1 MKQNFYI
8 LIALM
13 AILFTLEGK
22 AEPISS
28 AQALINA
35 QVFLQERGI
44 AMPQK
49 GMRRAPSAN
58 VTQEQAPFYVFN
70 IGDNGGFVIASG
82 DDRTPTVLGYSDTG
96 RMDLDSLPDNLKYWL
111 GFYEEQIKNLD
122 KSSSTPRARRVATAR
137 TPVSPM
143 VTCKW
148 GQHSPFNNSCPTTI
162 DGSRCV
168 TGCGATAMAQVMYY
182 HRKNSTRE
190 ILADIPNYTC
200 NDGKVIV
207 KETKAGTPIDWDN
220 MVDAYGYYDPPHTA
234 IQEQAV
240 ADLMFYC
247 GASVKM
253 NYTPTESSVPGS
265 IVDELVEYFDYDD
278 GLKWERRA
286 KYTDTEWETMICDE
300 LEQGRPLIYYG
311 NTHVYVV
318 DGHDGK
324 GYVHVNWGWGGADDG
339 YFLLSIGS
347 NYNDEVLG
355 GYGGDYQEAVF
366 GAVPNGDFPRLTN
379 RGLTLTGTNIVKNI
393 SSQSSLPVS
402 FSLTVANQTGQTNSF
417 EQAIGLYKN
426 GQLQSVVKQLP
437 NISKMAANATKK
449 QTVSL
454 ELDAALAQGVYSLVP
469 ISRAAGAEKWR
480 RNGDYKKFVTVVI
493 HGGNAKFIVGKP
505 ALEGDIITFAS
516 NEVKS
521 ICVDN
526 WDANGDGELSKQEA
540 AAVTSLNQVFKG
552 KRFIDSFDE
561 LKYFTGLKSFGEF
574 EFCGCD
580 GLVSIIIPENVESIG
595 NRAFE
600 LCCLSKILIP
610 KNVKNIAESAF
621 TIEDLTEIR
630 VENGN
635 SIYDS
640 RNNCN
645 AIIETGS
652 NTLILGCKN
661 TVIPEGI
668 KVIGDYAYHFCKNLA
683 SITIPESVTSIGK
696 CAFRYCMSLTFIDLP
711 KDITLI
717 DECAFEGCRSLQS
730 VTLPKSLVELGES
743 AFADTKLESVTIPAN
758 VKIIH
763 KNPFPSSLTSIVVDS
778 KNPYFDS
785 RDGCN
790 GIMDTKTN
798 ILVLG
803 CQTTV
808 IPKSVVAIGDYA
820 FHGCKLLKSI
830 DIPSNVKEIGYFA
843 FDGCDGL
850 QKIDIPE
857 GVTTLG
863 AYAFWCDHLTTISLP
878 STIENISYSEFIC
891 GQLRSVEV
899 KMNNPI
905 KIGSSTFTSR
915 DKATLYVP
923 AGCAEKYRNA
933 SYWKDFKNIVE
944 GSIPTRDLI
953 EFADLTVKDICV
965 ENWDTDGDCELS
977 KAEAASVKD
986 LGTTFRANYLS
997 SFDELQ
1003 YFTGLT
1009 TIPDEAF
1016 YFCPNLKSVSLPTS
1030 LKSIGNSAFARC
1042 EVLEG
1047 IVIPEGVT
1055 TIGDKAFSANSLA
1068 APPFSDSTMAFVKL
1082 PSTLKSIGE
1091 DAFECCN
1098 FNTINI
1104 PQSVTTIGSYAFEG
1118 CPNLTSIDIPQ
1129 GVKKL
1134 ERCTFFDCK
1143 SLKSVTLH
1151 EGLQRFDYGVFHSCE
1166 NLKTINIPKSL
1177 TNIGE
1182 EAFKGCSSLA
1192 VINLSE
1198 SVDTICKNAFYGSGI
1213 KSLYIPKS
1221 VKSIGECI
1229 TGSCNQLASIKVD
1242 PANGVYDSR
1251 NNCNGII
1258 KTTENE
1264 LYVGIQNTVIPNTV
1278 TSISGYAFRDCK
1290 QLKSILIPANI
1301 SSIKQASNSESP
1313 FYGCDNL
1320 VSIKVDANNP
1330 IYDSRDN
1337 CNAIVSKKSNELVYG
1352 WQSTVIPN
1360 SVKMIDRFAFS
1371 DCLGLKTIVIPEGVT
1386 NIGWGAFRHCEKLF
1400 SVSLPESLTSW
1411 SSGVFQQ
1418 CHSLTSIHLPSK
1430 LKYIANNAYWN
1441 SLGLVN
1447 ISIPE
1452 SIERI
1457 EYSAFQDCVE
1467 LKSVSLPSKLT
1478 IIGKDAF
1485 RDCNKLESV
1494 VSKNPVPPTISDLT
1508 FTKLKGVVLYVPK
1521 GCVEAYRS
1529 ADHWRYFEHIVEMTG
1544 VKGDVNQDGQVDVL
1558 DAVLLVNSIIKTK
1571 DVAMP
1576 LFFLDVNDDGEAN
1589 ISDVISVVN
1598 IILSGNS

>member
-122 KSSSTPRARRVATAR
+122 KSSSTPRAKRVATVR

-148 GQHSPFNNSCPTTI
+148 DQVSPFNNSCPTTI
-162 DGSRCV
+162 GGSGCV
-168 TGCGATAMAQVMYY
+168 TGCVATAMAQVMYY

-207 KETKAGTPIDWDN
+207 KEVKAGTPIDWDN
-220 MVDAYGYYDPPHTA
+220 MVDAYSYYDPPHTA

-247 GASVKM
+247 GASVQM
-253 NYTPTESSVPGS
+253 EYSPSGSGAAENLVPTA
-265 IVDELVEYFDYDD
+265 LVKFFDYDD
-278 GLKWERRA
+278 GVKLERRA
-286 KYTDTEWETMICDE
+286 NYNDADWETMIYDE
-300 LEQGRPLIYYG
+300 LERGNPLIYTG
-311 NTHVYVV
+311 GFHAYVV

-324 GYVHVNWGWGGADDG
+324 GYVHVNWGWGGWDNG
-339 YFLLSIGS
+339 YFLLSAATGS
-347 NYNDEVLG
+347 DEEVLD
-355 GYGGDYQEAVF
+355 GYGHNQNAIF
-366 GAVPNGDFPRLTN
+366 GAVPNGDFPRMTN
-379 RGLTLTGTNIVKNI
+379 CGLTLTGNTTVSNI
-393 SSQSSLPVS
+393 SSLSSIPVS
-402 FSLTVANQTGQTNSF
+402 FSLTVANLTEQTYSF

-426 GQLQSVVKQLP
+426 GQLLSVVKQLP

-454 ELDAALAQGVYSLVP
+454 ELDAALAQGVYTLVP

-480 RNGDYKKFVTVVI
+480 RNGDYKQFVTVVI

-516 NEVKS
+516 SEVKS
-521 ICVDN
+521 LCVDN

-540 AAVTSLNQVFKG
+540 AAVTSLNQVFEE
-552 KRFIDSFDE
+552 KRYIGSFDE
-561 LKYFTGLKSFGEF
+561 LKYFTGLKSIGNSEF
-574 EFCGCD
+574 YACNR
-580 GLVSIIIPENVESIG
+580 LTSIIIPENVESIG
-595 NRAFE
+595 NHAFYG
-600 LCCLSKILIP
+600 CSLSKILIP
-610 KNVKNIAESAF
+610 KSVRSIGTLTFDND
-621 TIEDLTEIR
+621 DLTEIR
-630 VENGN
+630 VESGN
-635 SIYDS
+635 PVYDS

-652 NTLILGCKN
+652 GTLVVGCANTE
-661 TVIPEGI
+661 IPEDI
-668 KVIGDYAYHFCKNLA
+668 KAIGDYAYHYCKNIA
-683 SITIPESVTSIGK
+683 SITIPESVTYIGK
-696 CAFRYCMSLTFIDLP
+696 NAFRYCMSLTSIDLP
-711 KDITLI
+711 KNITLI
-717 DECAFEGCRSLQS
+717 DECAFEGCWSLQS

-743 AFADTKLESVTIPAN
+743 AFAETKLESVTIPAN

-785 RDGCN
+785 RDNCN
-790 GIMDTKTN
+790 GIMDKMTN
-798 ILVLG
+798 TLVLG
-803 CQTTV
+803 CAKTV
-808 IPKSVVAIGDYA
+808 IPQSTLAIGDYA
-820 FHGCKLLKSI
+820 FSGCDALRDI
-830 DIPSNVKEIGYFA
+830 DIPSNVKTIGYNA
-843 FDGCDGL
+843 FCWCDEL
-850 QKIDIPE
+850 QKIEIPE
-857 GVTTLG
+857 GVTELKS
-863 AYAFWCDHLTTISLP
+863 YAFAWCNHLTTVILP
-878 STIENISYSEFIC
+878 STMEQLGSYAFGGCSI
-891 GQLRSVEV
+891 GSLEV
-899 KMNNPI
+899 KTNNPI
-905 KIGSSTFTSR
+905 ILSSSTFSYPNI
-915 DKATLYVP
+915 ATLYVP
-923 AGCAEKYRNA
+923 SGCAEKYRNA

-953 EFADLTVKDICV
+953 EFANMSAKDICV
-965 ENWDTDGDCELS
+965 KNWDTDGDGELS

-1003 YFTGLT
+1003 YFTGIT
-1009 TIPDEAF
+1009 KIPDEAF
-1016 YFCPNLKSVSLPTS
+1016 YYTRLKSITFPPT
-1030 LKSIGNSAFARC
+1030 LKSIGNSAFSRC
-1042 EVLEG
+1042 DKLERV
-1047 IVIPEGVT
+1047 VIPEGVLS
-1055 TIGDKAFSANSLA
+1055 IGDDAFSGTIAM
-1068 APPFSDSTMAFVKL
+1068 DSVSL
-1082 PSTLKSIGE
+1082 PSTLKSIGKN
-1091 DAFECCN
+1091 AFDYCH
-1098 FNTINI
+1098 FKSINI
-1104 PQSVTTIGSYAFEG
+1104 PQSVTSIGSYAFEG
-1118 CPNLTSIDIPQ
+1118 CHNLTSIDIPQ

-1134 ERCTFFDCK
+1134 EWCTFSGCK
-1143 SLKSVTLH
+1143 SLKTVTLH
-1151 EGLQRFDYGVFHSCE
+1151 EGLQRFDYGVFHNCE

-1192 VINLSE
+1192 TISLSE

-1229 TGSCNQLASIKVD
+1229 TGSCNQLVSIKVD
-1242 PANGVYDSR
+1242 PANTVYDSR

-1258 KTTENE
+1258 KTAENE

-1278 TSISGYAFRDCK
+1278 TSISGYAYRDCK

-1301 SSIKQASNSESP
+1301 SSIKQASNFESP
-1313 FYGCDNL
+1313 LYGCDNL
-1320 VSIKVDANNP
+1320 VSIKVAANNP
-1330 IYDSRDN
+1330 EYDSRDN
-1337 CNAIVSKKSNELVYG
+1337 CNAIINKKSNRLVYG

-1360 SVKMIDRFAFS
+1360 SVTGIESFAFS

-1386 NIGWGAFRHCEKLF
+1386 NIGEGAFRNCEKLF

-1411 SSGVFQQ
+1411 SSGVFQN

-1430 LKYIANNAYWN
+1430 LKYIANSAYWN
-1441 SLGLVN
+1441 CLGLVN

-1457 EYSAFQDCVE
+1457 EGYAFNYCYE
-1467 LKSVSLPSKLT
+1467 LKSVYLPSKLT

-1485 RDCNKLESV
+1485 RNCNKLESV

-1508 FTKLKGVVLYVPK
+1508 FTKYRGVVLYVPK

-1529 ADHWRYFEHIVEMTG
+1529 ADNWRYFEHIVEMTD

-1598 IILSGNS
+1598 IILSENS

>member
-1 MKQNFYI
+1 M
-8 LIALM
+8 
-13 AILFTLEGK
+13 
-22 AEPISS
+22 
-28 AQALINA
+28 
-35 QVFLQERGI
+35 
-44 AMPQK
+44 
-49 GMRRAPSAN
+49 
-58 VTQEQAPFYVFN
+58 FN

-111 GFYEEQIKNLD
+111 GFYEEQIRSLD
-122 KSSSTPRARRVATAR
+122 KSSSTPRAKRVATVR

-143 VTCKW
+143 VTCDW
-148 GQHSPFNNSCPTTI
+148 DQHEPFSNSCPTTI
-162 DGSRCV
+162 GGSRCV
-168 TGCGATAMAQVMYY
+168 PGCVATAMAQVMYY

-207 KETKAGTPIDWDN
+207 KEIKAGTPIDWDN

-247 GASVKM
+247 GASVQM
-253 NYTPTESSVPGS
+253 EYSPSGSGADENLVPTA
-265 IVDELVEYFDYDD
+265 LVKYFDYDD
-278 GLKWERRA
+278 GVKLERREN
-286 KYTDTEWETMICDE
+286 YTDAEWETMIYDE
-300 LEQGRPLIYYG
+300 LEQGNPLIYTG
-311 NTHVYVV
+311 GFHAYVV

-324 GYVHVNWGWGGADDG
+324 GYVHINWGWGSKDYG
-339 YFLLSIGS
+339 YFLLSAATGS
-347 NYNDEVLG
+347 DEEVMH
-355 GYGGDYQEAVF
+355 GYGHNQDAIF
-366 GAVPNGDFPRLTN
+366 GAVPNGDFPRMTN
-379 RGLTLTGTNIVKNI
+379 CGLTLTGNTTVSNI
-393 SSQSSLPVS
+393 SSFSSIPVS
-402 FSLTVANQTGQTNSF
+402 FSLTVANLTEQTYSF

-454 ELDAALAQGVYSLVP
+454 ELDAALAQGVYTLVP

-480 RNGDYKKFVTVVI
+480 RNGDYKQFVTVVI

-516 NEVKS
+516 SEVKS
-521 ICVDN
+521 LCVDN
-526 WDANGDGELSKQEA
+526 WDVNGDGELSKQEA
-540 AAVTSLNQVFKG
+540 AAVTSLNQVFQEKTYIG
-552 KRFIDSFDE
+552 TFDE
-561 LKYFTGLKSFGEF
+561 LKYFTGLKSIGNSEF
-574 EFCGCD
+574 YACNR
-580 GLVSIIIPENVESIG
+580 LTSIIIPENVETIG
-595 NRAFE
+595 NLAFQG
-600 LCCLSKILIP
+600 CSLSKILIP
-610 KNVKNIAESAF
+610 KSVRNLESGSF
-621 TIEDLTEIR
+621 DKEELTEIR
-630 VENGN
+630 VESGN
-635 SIYDS
+635 PVYDS
-640 RNNCN
+640 RDNCN

-652 NTLILGCKN
+652 GTLVVGCANTE
-661 TVIPEGI
+661 IPEDI
-668 KVIGDYAYHFCKNLA
+668 KAIGDYAFYYCRDVKSFTL
-683 SITIPESVTSIGK
+683 PESVASIGIG
-696 CAFRYCMSLTFIDLP
+696 AFRYCTSLTSIDLP
-711 KDITLI
+711 KNITVI
-717 DECAFEGCRSLQS
+717 GEGAFESCWSLQS
-730 VTLPKSLVELGES
+730 VTLPKNLVEIGNK
-743 AFADTKLESVTIPAN
+743 AFKDTKLETITIPAS
-758 VKIIH
+758 VKTIQ
-763 KNPFPSSLTSIVVDS
+763 KNPFPSSLTSLIVDA

-803 CQTTV
+803 CQATV
-808 IPKSVVAIGDYA
+808 IPKSAVAIGDYA
-820 FHGCKLLKSI
+820 FYDCFRLRSI
-830 DIPSNVKEIGYFA
+830 EIPSNIKKIGSHA
-843 FDGCDGL
+843 FGCCSGL
-850 QKIDIPE
+850 QKIEIPE
-857 GVTTLG
+857 GVTELG
-863 AYAFWCDHLTTISLP
+863 SCAFYSCDHLTTISLL
-878 STIENISYSEFIC
+878 STMQNIGFYVFHDNPIR
-891 GQLRSVEV
+891 LMEV
-899 KMNNPI
+899 KMNNPV
-905 KIGSSTFTSR
+905 SLLPRTFTNSAR
-915 DKATLYVP
+915 ATLYVP
-923 AGCAEKYRNA
+923 SGCTEKYRNT

-944 GSIPTRDLI
+944 GSIPKRDLI
-953 EFADLTVKDICV
+953 EFADMSAKDICV
-965 ENWDTDGDCELS
+965 KNWDTDGDGELS

-1003 YFTGLT
+1003 YFTGIT
-1009 TIPDEAF
+1009 KIPDEAF
-1016 YFCPNLKSVSLPTS
+1016 YYTSLKSITFPPT
-1030 LKSIGNSAFARC
+1030 LKSIGNSAFSRC
-1042 EVLEG
+1042 DKLERV
-1047 IVIPEGVT
+1047 VIPEGVLS
-1055 TIGDKAFSANSLA
+1055 IGDDAFSGTIAM
-1068 APPFSDSTMAFVKL
+1068 DSVSL
-1082 PSTLKSIGE
+1082 PSTLKSIGKN
-1091 DAFECCN
+1091 AFDYCR
-1098 FNTINI
+1098 FKSINI
-1104 PQSVTTIGSYAFEG
+1104 PQSVTSIGKYAFEG

-1134 ERCTFFDCK
+1134 EWCTFSGCK
-1143 SLKSVTLH
+1143 SLKTVTLH

-1229 TGSCNQLASIKVD
+1229 TGSCSQLVSIKVD
-1242 PANGVYDSR
+1242 PANTVYDSR

-1301 SSIKQASNSESP
+1301 SSIKQASNFESP

-1360 SVKMIDRFAFS
+1360 SVKMIDRSAFS
-1371 DCLGLKTIVIPEGVT
+1371 DCLGLKSIIIPEGVT
-1386 NIGWGAFRHCEKLF
+1386 EIGGIAFRQCENLV
-1400 SVSLPESLTSW
+1400 SVSMPESLTSW
-1411 SSGVFQQ
+1411 SSGVFTH

-1430 LKYIANNAYWN
+1430 LKYIAEDAYWN

-1447 ISIPE
+1447 ISTPE

-1457 EYSAFQDCVE
+1457 GANAFKYCDE

-1485 RDCNKLESV
+1485 RYCNKLESV
-1494 VSKNPVPPTISDLT
+1494 VSKTPVPPTISDLT
-1508 FTKLKGVVLYVPK
+1508 FTKYRGVVLYVPK

-1529 ADHWRYFEHIVEMTG
+1529 ADNWRYFEHIVEMTG

>member
-1 MKQNFYI
+1 MKHKLFI
-8 LIALM
+8 AAIAAMAVLIVQDVTA
-13 AILFTLEGK
+13 G
-22 AEPISS
+22 PISS
-28 AQALINA
+28 AQALKNA
-35 QVFLQERGI
+35 QAFLQERGI

-58 VTQEQAPFYVFN
+58 ATQEQAPFYVFN

-82 DDRTPTVLGYSDTG
+82 DDRTPTVLGYSDSG

-122 KSSSTPRARRVATAR
+122 KSSSTPRAKRVATAR

-148 GQHSPFNNSCPTTI
+148 DQHSPFNNSCPTTI

-247 GASVKM
+247 GSSIKM
-253 NYTPTESSVPGS
+253 FYTPTSSSLQSS
-265 IVDELVEYFDYDD
+265 IVDALVEYFDYDD
-278 GLKWERRA
+278 GLKLERRA

-311 NTHVYVV
+311 RYHVYVV

-324 GYVHVNWGWGGADDG
+324 GYVHVNWGWGGFDDG

-355 GYGGDYQEAVF
+355 GYGGDNQEAVF

-379 RGLTLTGTNIVKNI
+379 RGLTLTGTNIVNNI
-393 SSQSSLPVS
+393 PSLSSIPVS

-540 AAVTSLNQVFKG
+540 AAVTSLNQVFEDKSYIG
-552 KRFIDSFDE
+552 SFDE
-561 LKYFTGLKSFGEF
+561 LKYFTGLKSLGDF
-574 EFCGCD
+574 EFYGCNS
-580 GLVSIIIPENVESIG
+580 LSSIIIPENVQSIG
-595 NRAFE
+595 KRTFE
-600 LCCLSKILIP
+600 LCSLSKIFIP

-630 VENGN
+630 VESGN
-635 SIYDS
+635 PVYDS

-668 KVIGDYAYHFCKNLA
+668 KVIGDYAYHYCKNLA

-696 CAFRYCMSLTFIDLP
+696 GAFRYCMSLTFIDLP
-711 KDITLI
+711 KNITLI
-717 DECAFEGCRSLQS
+717 DECAFEGCWSLQS

-743 AFADTKLESVTIPAN
+743 AFAETKLESVTIPAN

-785 RDGCN
+785 RDNCN
-790 GIMDTKTN
+790 GIMDKMTN
-798 ILVLG
+798 TLVLG
-803 CQTTV
+803 CAKTV
-808 IPKSVVAIGDYA
+808 IPQSTVAIGDYA
-820 FHGCKLLKSI
+820 FSECDALRGI
-830 DIPSNVKEIGYFA
+830 NIPPNVKTIGYNA
-843 FDGCDGL
+843 FCWCDEL
-850 QKIDIPE
+850 QKIEIPE
-857 GVTTLG
+857 GVTELKS
-863 AYAFWCDHLTTISLP
+863 YAFAWCNHLTTVILP
-878 STIENISYSEFIC
+878 STMEKLGSYAFGCCSI
-891 GQLRSVEV
+891 GSIEV
-899 KMNNPI
+899 KTNNPI
-905 KIGSSTFTSR
+905 ILSSSTFSYPSI
-915 DKATLYVP
+915 ATLYVP

-944 GSIPTRDLI
+944 GSIPKRDLI
-953 EFADLTVKDICV
+953 DFVDMSAKDICV
-965 ENWDTDGDCELS
+965 KNWDTDGDGELS

-1003 YFTGLT
+1003 YFTGIT
-1009 TIPDEAF
+1009 IIPDEAF
-1016 YFCPNLKSVSLPTS
+1016 YYTKLKSITFPPT
-1030 LKSIGNSAFARC
+1030 LKSIGNSAFSRC
-1042 EVLEG
+1042 DKLKRV
-1047 IVIPEGVT
+1047 VIPEGVLS
-1055 TIGDKAFSANSLA
+1055 IGDDAFSGTIAM
-1068 APPFSDSTMAFVKL
+1068 DSVSL
-1082 PSTLKSIGE
+1082 PSTLKSIGKN
-1091 DAFECCN
+1091 AFDYCR
-1098 FNTINI
+1098 FKSINI
-1104 PQSVTTIGSYAFEG
+1104 PQSVTTIGNYAFEG
-1118 CPNLTSIDIPQ
+1118 CRNLTSIDIPK

-1134 ERCTFFDCK
+1134 EWCTFSGCK
-1143 SLKSVTLH
+1143 SLKTVTLH

-1166 NLKTINIPKSL
+1166 NLKTINIPKSV
-1177 TNIGE
+1177 TYIGE

-1192 VINLSE
+1192 TISLSE
-1198 SVDTICKNAFYGSGI
+1198 SVDTICKNAFYDSGI

-1229 TGSCNQLASIKVD
+1229 TGSCNQLTSIKVD
-1242 PANGVYDSR
+1242 PANTVYDSR

-1258 KTTENE
+1258 KTAENE

-1278 TSISGYAFRDCK
+1278 TSISGYAYRDCK

-1301 SSIKQASNSESP
+1301 SSIKQASNFESP
-1313 FYGCDNL
+1313 LYGCDNL
-1320 VSIKVDANNP
+1320 VSIKVAANNP
-1330 IYDSRDN
+1330 EYDSRDN
-1337 CNAIVSKKSNELVYG
+1337 CNAIINKKSNRLVYG
-1352 WQSTVIPN
+1352 WQSTVILN
-1360 SVKMIDRFAFS
+1360 SVTGIEDFAFS
-1371 DCLGLKTIVIPEGVT
+1371 DCFGLKSIVIPEGVT
-1386 NIGWGAFRHCEKLF
+1386 NIGYGAFRHCEKLF

-1411 SSGVFQQ
+1411 SSSVFQQ

-1430 LKYIANNAYWN
+1430 LKYIANSAYWN
-1441 SLGLVN
+1441 CLGLVN

-1452 SIERI
+1452 SIECI
-1457 EYSAFQDCVE
+1457 EGYAFKYCDE

-1478 IIGKDAF
+1478 KIGKDAF

-1494 VSKNPVPPTISDLT
+1494 VSKNPVPPTISDKT
-1508 FTKLKGVVLYVPK
+1508 FTKLNGVVLYVPK

-1544 VKGDVNQDGQVDVL
+1544 VKGDVNQDNEVSLADAMQMVDAILGSDGPVIPIDFSDMNGDGDL
-1558 DAVLLVNSIIKTK
+1558 TLADVMAVVDL
-1571 DVAMP
+1571 
-1576 LFFLDVNDDGEAN
+1576 
-1589 ISDVISVVN
+1589 
-1598 IILSGNS
+1598 ILK